1 MKRGRVTVTEYI
13 HAPDGGEETEALDV
27 GEAADI
33 AAPILAG
40 HPALVRFAPGT
51 VVPSEDDGDLAAR
64 VEHDPDTGIR
74 MSVSG
79 EEGLEYA
86 GKFAPAS
93 EYMIAIVDKVNGTAK
108 VVEAA
113 GEVLLS
119 RVVALHAPA
128 TGEDLS
134 EDKRTYREKR
144 GDLLGEFGG
153 KRAKD
158 RQAKMERNAITDER
172 ISATAAAQLDGV
184 IEAHKQAKAAAGPG
198 TTSVLVPPH
207 KADALDVREAY
218 PLLGLM
224 SPLEYSHMD
233 SVAKALELDYRGAVT
248 GANPGW
254 SDICWSLMLQSH
266 EASSSEAVADPVAD
280 QQRRLIAAIYLHYL
294 FSLAKLPERRIGD
307 RERKTLLRA
316 TDAPEEVVNAL
327 LLRFTEK
334 RDGRPDRCRTE
345 TSNNRLIDYAVV
357 LWLTAS
363 NFVITAGNSEA
374 EKVSAALNV
383 PRPQLLL
390 RCKYVGCKLKRPGKA
405 KVPSDTSQELRIIL
419 SAPLDFPP
427 FRTVRNTK
435 R

>member
-13 HAPDGGEETEALDV
+13 HAPRAGEETGALDV
-27 GEAADI
+27 GEATDI

-51 VVPSEDDGDLAAR
+51 VVPCEDDGDLAAE
-64 VEHDPDTGIR
+64 VEHDPDVGIR
-74 MSVSG
+74 MNVTG
-79 EEGLEYA
+79 EGLAYT
-86 GKFAPAS
+86 GNFCPAS

-113 GEVLLS
+113 GEVMLS
-119 RVVALHAPA
+119 RVVALRASA
-128 TGEDLS
+128 TGEELS

-158 RQAKMERNAITDER
+158 RQAKIERNAITDAR
-172 ISATAAAQLDGV
+172 ISTTAAAQLDDV
-184 IEAHKQAKAAAGPG
+184 IEAHQQAKAAAGTG

-207 KADALDVREAY
+207 KSDAVDVRDAY

-224 SPLEYSHMD
+224 SSREYSHMD
-233 SVAKALELDYRGAVT
+233 SEAKALDLDYRGAVT

-254 SDICWSLMLQSH
+254 NNFCWNLMLRSH
-266 EASSSEAVADPVAD
+266 ETSDSEAVADPGAD

-294 FSLAKLPERRIGD
+294 FSIAKLPDRRIGD
-307 RERKTLLRA
+307 RERNTLLRETA
-316 TDAPEEVVNAL
+316 APEEVVDAL

-334 RDGRPDRCRTE
+334 RDGRSDRTRTE
-345 TSNNRLIDYAVV
+345 TSNNSLIDYAVV

-363 NFVITAGNSEA
+363 NFVIISGNSEA
-374 EKVSAALNV
+374 EKVGAALNV
-383 PRPQLLL
+383 PRAQVLL
-390 RCKYVGCKLKRPGKA
+390 RCKYVGCKLKRPSKA
-405 KVPSDTSQELRIIL
+405 KTPSDTPQELRISL
-419 SAPLDFPP
+419 SAPLDFPE
-427 FRTVRNTK
+427 FRIVRNTK